1 MLFVGD
7 DWAEDHHDIEVQ
19 DEQGRVLARARVPE
33 GIAGITR
40 LHALIGQFAGPDTGP
55 AEVAVGIETDRGLWV
70 TALRAA
76 GYTVYAINP
85 RQVARYRERHGT
97 SGAKSDKGDSH
108 TLADMVRTDSHQ
120 LRPVAG
126 DSPEAGALKVAAR
139 AHQTLIWER
148 SRHLLRLR
156 AALREYFPAALEA
169 FDDLAA
175 PDTLELLARA
185 PDPASAARLTAGQI
199 TAALTRARRRGIPAK
214 TAAIAAAL
222 RGEQMRQPQ
231 PLAEAYAATVRSLT
245 VIIAALGGEIAT
257 MEGQVTA
264 CFRRHPDAA
273 VYLSQPGIGEI
284 LGARELGEFGDDPHR
299 YATAKARKN
308 YAATS
313 PVTRQSGKKK
323 IVMARFIRNDRLAD
337 ALHRQAQSALISS
350 PGARAYYDEQR
361 DTRPGPRRRAAGTVQ
376 PAGRDSAR
384 LPEDRHPLR
393 RGNRMVTPRETCRSR
408 LTSKVQGCLCSRCGV
423 RKRGQAGT
431 CPLAA
436 PARRELPPPRSLPGH
451 HHGRAWLLCPRLA
464 GRNPA

>member
-1 MLFVGD
+1 VLLVGD
-7 DWAEDHHDIEVQ
+7 DWAEDHHDIELQ
-19 DEQGRVLARARVPE
+19 DEAGRVLARARLPE

-40 LHALIGQFAGPDTGP
+40 LHALIGQFAGPDTEPG
-55 AEVAVGIETDRGLWV
+55 EVAVGIETDRGLWV

-76 GYTVYAINP
+76 GYTIYAINP
-85 RQVARYRERHGT
+85 RQVARYRGRHGT
-97 SGAKSDKGDSH
+97 SGAKSDKADAH

-120 LRPVAG
+120 LRPAAG
-126 DSPEAGALKVAAR
+126 DSPEAEAIKVAAR

-175 PDTLELLARA
+175 PDTLELLASA
-185 PDPASAARLTAGQI
+185 PDPASAARLTTGQI
-199 TAALTRARRRGIPAK
+199 TAALTRTRRRGIPAK
-214 TAAIAAAL
+214 AAAIAAAL
-222 RGEQMRQPQ
+222 HGEHMRQPQ

-245 VIIAALGGEIAT
+245 VIIAALDGEIAA
-257 MEGQVTA
+257 MERQVTA
-264 CFRRHPDAA
+264 SFRRHPVA
-273 VYLSQPGIGEI
+273 VIYLSQPGLGDI

-337 ALHRQAQSALISS
+337 ALHRQAQSALRAS

-361 DTRPGPRRRAAGTVQ
+361 DRGLDHDAALRALS
-376 PAGRDSAR
+376 DR
-384 LPEDRHPLR
+384 LVGILH
-393 RGNRMVTPRETCRSR
+393 
-408 LTSKVQGCLCSRCGV
+408 GCL
-423 RKRGQAGT
+423 KTGT
-431 CPLAA
+431 LYDEAT
-436 PARRELPPPRSLPGH
+436 
-451 HHGRAWLLCPRLA
+451 AWSHRVKLA
-464 GRNPA
+464 GAA

>member
-1 MLFVGD
+1 MPFTSSGRSCLRPRY
-7 DWAEDHHDIEVQ
+7 APL
-19 DEQGRVLARARVPE
+19 RVLARARLPE
-33 GIAGITR
+33 GIAGVTR
-40 LHALIGQFAGPDTGP
+40 LHALIGQFAGPDAEPG
-55 AEVAVGIETDRGLWV
+55 EVAVGIETDRGLWV

-97 SGAKSDKGDSH
+97 SGAKSDKGDAH

-126 DSPEAGALKVAAR
+126 DSAEAEALTVAAR

-175 PDTLELLARA
+175 PDALELLARA
-185 PDPASAARLTAGQI
+185 PDPASAARLTSGQI

-214 TAAIAAAL
+214 AAAIAAAL

-245 VIIAALGGEIAT
+245 VIIAALNGEIGR

-273 VYLSQPGIGEI
+273 IYLSQPGIGEI
-284 LGARELGEFGDDPHR
+284 LGARQLGEFGDDPHR

-361 DTRPGPRRRAAGTVQ
+361 DRGLDHDAALRAL
-376 PAGRDSAR
+376 SNR
-384 LPEDRHPLR
+384 LVGILH
-393 RGNRMVTPRETCRSR
+393 
-408 LTSKVQGCLCSRCGV
+408 GCLKTG
-423 RKRGQAGT
+423 ALYDEAT
-431 CPLAA
+431 
-436 PARRELPPPRSLPGH
+436 
-451 HHGRAWLLCPRLA
+451 AWSHRVKLA
-464 GRNPA
+464 GAA